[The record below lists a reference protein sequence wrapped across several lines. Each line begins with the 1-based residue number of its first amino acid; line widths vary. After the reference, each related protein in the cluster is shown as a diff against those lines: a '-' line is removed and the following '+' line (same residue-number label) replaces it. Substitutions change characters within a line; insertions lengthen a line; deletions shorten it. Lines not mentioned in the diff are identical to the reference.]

1 MCLNSDQQVCSL
13 VLEDGTV
20 LSGYS
25 FGALQPVSGEV
36 GKLINQQNL
45 LDPNLISRYRRGP
58 TNMNIFEQFLLGL
71 QKPDWTADQ
80 CSFFLRVGI

>member
-20 LSGYS
+20 LSGYC

-36 GKLINQQNL
+36 GKLINQQNF
-45 LDPNLISRYRRGP
+45 LDPNLISS
-58 TNMNIFEQFLLGL
+58 LG
-71 QKPDWTADQ
+71 A
-80 CSFFLRVGI
+80 VGDLPI

>member
-36 GKLINQQNL
+36 GKFINKKIHVG
-45 LDPNLISRYRRGP
+45 PNLICR
-58 TNMNIFEQFLLGL
+58 
-71 QKPDWTADQ
+71 
-80 CSFFLRVGI
+80 

>member
-36 GKLINQQNL
+36 GKLINQQNF
-45 LDPNLISRYRRGP
+45 LDPNLIRKVP
-58 TNMNIFEQFLLGL
+58 
-71 QKPDWTADQ
+71 
-80 CSFFLRVGI
+80 